1 MATTELK
8 STPQDSEEVRTIL
21 DNDVAATP
29 SDGHAA
35 PRTTKT
41 GMVRA
46 HLEELLAAAA
56 PHDRLPTERDLATD
70 LDVSRPTVR
79 QALANLEAD
88 GLVYRVQGAGTFVAD
103 HRITKTIELT
113 SFSEDM
119 RARGVTPDSRTVVG
133 EIVPAG
139 PRIGPALDVPPASDV
154 LHLERV
160 RTADGA
166 PVCHEDVWLPG
177 WLGPEIVDEVATTSL
192 YDLLERRGAQVESA
206 EQTIAATVLDP
217 RTAALLEAPA
227 HSAALHVTRT
237 SYDVRGRI
245 VEHAVTTY
253 RGDRYDYRLTIHR
266 HPRQES
272 SR

>member
-1 MATTELK
+1 MSSPLA
-8 STPQDSEEVRTIL
+8 
-21 DNDVAATP
+21 DVQVLGAAQ
-29 SDGHAA
+29 
-35 PRTTKT
+35 PRPTKT
-41 GMVRA
+41 GMVRS
-46 HLEELLAAAA
+46 HLEALIGDAA
-56 PHDRLPTERDLATD
+56 PHTRLPTERDLALE

-119 RARGVTPDSRTVVG
+119 RSRGLVPGSRTIVA
-133 EIVPAG
+133 EISDAG
-139 PRIGPALDVPPASDV
+139 PRIGPALGLSPATPV
-154 LHLERV
+154 IHLERV
-160 RTADGA
+160 RTADGS

-177 WLGPEIVDEVATTSL
+177 PREAAILDEVSDGSL
-192 YDLLERRGAQVESA
+192 YAALERRGIHVDRA
-206 EQTIAATVLDP
+206 EQTVAATVLDP
-217 RTAALLEAPA
+217 RTADLLGAPP

-237 SYDVRGRI
+237 SYDARGNA